1 MEISGRI
8 LWPILSF
15 LTQMYMFHAFRCFSS
30 YEVGSYVTYGVPLI
44 SGKHSSDEDNDSIQE
59 M

>member
-1 MEISGRI
+1 
-8 LWPILSF
+8 
-15 LTQMYMFHAFRCFSS
+15 MYMFHAFRCFSS